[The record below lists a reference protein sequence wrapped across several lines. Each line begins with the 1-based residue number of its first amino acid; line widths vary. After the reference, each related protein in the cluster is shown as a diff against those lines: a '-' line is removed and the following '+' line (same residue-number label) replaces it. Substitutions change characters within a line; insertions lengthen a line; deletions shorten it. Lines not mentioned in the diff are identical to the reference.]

1 MGAWLSGMVEKG
13 KGEWGKDGLM
23 GCVSHGVESSTGFSW
38 HRPRSVLLADWPV
51 GPSGPEHWCELQELE
66 VVTHNVRP

>member
-38 HRPRSVLLADWPV
+38 H
-51 GPSGPEHWCELQELE
+51 
-66 VVTHNVRP
+66 